1 MPPLACVSLQELPLQ
16 LAIRMHPEWRDLPVA
31 VLTEDRPTGVVLH
44 RNRAAARAGV
54 RRGMRYSAALALANL
69 LRAAVVDRHELSCG
83 METLGRLLTG
93 FSPRVEP
100 FGQGIFW
107 LDAGGLGYL
116 FASVSAWMEA
126 IVRDLEAAG
135 FRARIAAGFT
145 RGGALVASCLSRKG
159 TAPHAFS
166 SPQEERTFCLGSP
179 VGVLPLAPQ
188 VRGRLASLG
197 IKDIGGFLSLP
208 AGGVRMRLGAEAARL
223 HELLAAPPS
232 LPLQFL
238 DVTTELVHSRRFD
251 REVQDAAE
259 LAPFLEEA
267 LQSIAEDAQ
276 RRGTRIRELV
286 VALTLEDGSTR
297 EERIVPSEPTVT
309 FGLLRDLVHLR
320 ISGIFRGSDTV
331 RRQGIT
337 GFTLS
342 AERSRGRDEQVELIR
357 STKSRDRAAAAR
369 AFALIRA
376 DLGND
381 AVRRACLRPEHQ
393 PEKQYS
399 WEILRDPPAP
409 SGAPSAHPS
418 RVLVRRIYESPGS
431 LRPLP
436 RPRPYRRC
444 GGPYTISGAWWAQ
457 PYNREYRFVQ
467 TPDGT
472 ILWIFREG
480 EGAPWLVQGLLS

>member
-1 MPPLACVSLQELPLQ
+1 MPPLACVSLLELPLQ
-16 LAIRMHPEWRDLPVA
+16 LVIRTHPEWREFPVA
-31 VLTEDRPTGVVLH
+31 VLTEDRPTGIVLH

-54 RRGMRYSAALALANL
+54 RRGMRYSAALALSNL

-83 METLGRLLTG
+83 IETLGRLLTG

-100 FGQGIFW
+100 FGEGIFW
-107 LDAGGLGYL
+107 LDARGLGYL
-116 FASVSAWMEA
+116 FASVPAWMAA
-126 IVRDLEAAG
+126 IVQDLEAAG
-135 FRARIAAGFT
+135 FRARIACGFT
-145 RGGALVASCLSRKG
+145 RGGALVASRLSRG
-159 TAPHAFS
+159 DISPPVFS
-166 SPQEERTFCLGSP
+166 SPQEERTFCLSSP
-179 VGVLPLAPQ
+179 LGILPLAPS

-197 IKDIGGFLSLP
+197 IRDIGGFLSLP
-208 AGGVRMRLGAEAARL
+208 AGGVRMRLGVEAARL

-238 DVTTELVHSRRFD
+238 DATTELVQSRRFD
-251 REVQDAAE
+251 REVQDTAE
-259 LAPFLEEA
+259 LEPPLEEA
-267 LQSIAEDAQ
+267 LQSIAADAAS
-276 RRGTRIRELV
+276 RGTRIRELV

-297 EERIVPSEPTVT
+297 EERILPSEPTVT
-309 FGLLRDLVHLR
+309 FGLLRDLVRLR
-320 ISGIFRGSDTV
+320 IAGVFRGSETL

-342 AERSRGRDEQVELIR
+342 AERSRGREEQVELIR
-357 STKSRDRAAAAR
+357 STKSRDRAAGER

-376 DLGND
+376 ELGND
-381 AVRRACLRPEHQ
+381 AVRRACLRQEHQ

-399 WEILRDPPAP
+399 WETLGDPPVP
-409 SGAPSAHPS
+409 SGAPAASAS

-457 PYNREYRFVQ
+457 PYSREYRFVQ
-467 TPDGT
+467 SAEGT
-472 ILWIFREG
+472 ILWIFRER
-480 EGAPWLVQGLLS
+480 EGAQWLVQGLLS